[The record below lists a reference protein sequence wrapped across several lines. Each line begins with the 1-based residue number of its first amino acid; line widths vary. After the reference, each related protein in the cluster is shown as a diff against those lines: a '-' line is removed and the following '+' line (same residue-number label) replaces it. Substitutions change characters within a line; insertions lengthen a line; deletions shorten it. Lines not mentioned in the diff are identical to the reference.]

1 MKLSLMLFISTISIL
16 LVSTLSLMSMGYCTG
31 PSSNWKNCYG
41 IKTFSDGDKYIGEF
55 KTSGLAFGRYQW
67 KSGSYYL
74 GENKKGKRNG
84 KGTLFYHDGRIKL
97 GYFKDGKL
105 NGYGR
110 QIKANGLSREGI
122 FEQDKFLR
130 KDENSALELEK
141 VTSIKVKDDFI
152 EIMNISLLEKAK
164 SGSSGDKDS
173 LRYAML
179 RCAGLL
185 YSSGIAMDKLMQDK
199 KNSDLLKKL
208 STDLV
213 SFLTKAQIKFND
225 KEFNQKNFDAGYLKN
240 FSEMDYFLKRYT
252 WRLQTNFTTSLS
264 LIKKDPFMQNEI
276 NICLGIHDQ
285 LYR

>member
-1 MKLSLMLFISTISIL
+1 
-16 LVSTLSLMSMGYCTG
+16 MS
-31 PSSNWKNCYG
+31 K
-41 IKTFSDGDKYIGEF
+41 
-55 KTSGLAFGRYQW
+55 
-67 KSGSYYL
+67 
-74 GENKKGKRNG
+74 
-84 KGTLFYHDGRIKL
+84 
-97 GYFKDGKL
+97 
-105 NGYGR
+105 
-110 QIKANGLSREGI
+110 EGI

-152 EIMNISLLEKAK
+152 EITNISLLEKAK
-164 SGSSGDKDS
+164 KGSKGDKFKFSRAFS
-173 LRYAML
+173 LRYTML

-213 SFLTKAQIKFND
+213 SFLTKALIKYND

-264 LIKKDPFMQNEI
+264 LIKKDPFMQNET

-285 LYR
+285 LYG